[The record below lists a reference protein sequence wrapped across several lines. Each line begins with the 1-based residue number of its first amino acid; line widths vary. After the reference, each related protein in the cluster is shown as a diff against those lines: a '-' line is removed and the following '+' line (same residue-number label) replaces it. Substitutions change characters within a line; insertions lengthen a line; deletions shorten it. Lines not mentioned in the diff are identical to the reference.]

1 MAKRENVTLSEKQT
15 FKSLCRNTKPL
26 MILNLV
32 ALILTIST
40 WQLALQ
46 KIELNNP
53 WLFLAV
59 SILPLLMVLPG
70 VFKGSYRG
78 AIWTCFVTLI
88 YFVGGV
94 LNWIQI
100 NAWAYGMSETLLSVS
115 LFLIALMYA
124 RWKGLSE
131 LPITED

>member
-1 MAKRENVTLSEKQT
+1 MAKRENVTLEERQK
-15 FKSLCRNTKPL
+15 FKALCANTKPL
-26 MILNLV
+26 MTLNLV

-40 WQLALQ
+40 WHLALQ

-53 WLFLAV
+53 WLLLGV
-59 SILPLLMVLPG
+59 SILPLLMVIPG
-70 VFKGSYRG
+70 TLSGSYRG

-88 YFVGGV
+88 YFVAGV
-94 LNWIQI
+94 LNWIQVD
-100 NAWAYGMSETLLSVS
+100 AWAYGMSETLLAVS

-131 LPITED
+131 LPIAK